1 MHEADFLTYA
11 KTIVCSVDFCGVV
24 KKITFNDS
32 LSVCKLPTSPVCFQV
47 LNNNNVWSLPT
58 FTNKSVTSCDN
69 TKTKSFNMQ
78 YFPPKK
84 NPTYKKVKKKNNT
97 HI

>member
-78 YFPPKK
+78 NSPQKRIQHTK
-84 NPTYKKVKKKNNT
+84 RSKKK
-97 HI
+97 